1 VTDTTKPALDPIEEA
16 VATIL
21 RDGGAVILDTDLG
34 DTPEERCGLRIA
46 YRGRNSKRIELTGSV
61 TAWGQR
67 HGAALEE
74 IGWVPKDVLDMQR
87 LERTWV
93 RQAEERWEERGID
106 YRREYVQAWD
116 LPPATADDLVDDLRT
131 TLRIVDGR
139 PAEQVHYLVD
149 RDGPLEKRVVRSGLA
164 FGLLSL
170 LLGIYA
176 AAYMIFTPTHVPL
189 DLIVRSVIAGVAVF
203 LLVYFPVRRRI
214 QRMRGAGKWGRLPY
228 WSGMLFLPGATIFA
242 WANWGF

>member
-1 VTDTTKPALDPIEEA
+1 VTNTPPRAPDPVEDA

-34 DTPEERCGLRIA
+34 DTPDKRCDLRVS
-46 YRGRNSKRIELTGSV
+46 YRGRNSKRIELAGAV

-67 HGAALEE
+67 DGPALEE
-74 IGWVPKDVLDMQR
+74 IGWVPRDVLDMQR

-93 RQAEERWEERGID
+93 RQAEERWLERGID
-106 YRREYVQAWD
+106 YRREYVQTWE
-116 LPPATADDLVDDLRT
+116 LPPATAVDLVDDLRT
-131 TLRIVDGR
+131 TLQIVDGR
-139 PAEQVHYLVD
+139 PAEQVRYLVS
-149 RDGPLEKRVVRSGLA
+149 RDGPLEKRVVRSGFA

-176 AAYMIFTPTHVPL
+176 SAYLIFTPTHEPL
-189 DLIVRSVIAGVAVF
+189 DQIVRAVIAGVAVF
-203 LLVYFPVRRRI
+203 LLIFFPVRRRI

-242 WANWGF
+242 WAIWGV